1 MKTIIHLTLFLTL
14 MVCLMATNSI
24 TAADKPEENREKGLI
39 AVLQSNASPQE
50 KAITCKRLA
59 IYGTK
64 DAVPALA
71 ALLSDEKL
79 ASWARIG
86 LEAIP
91 DPAVDDA
98 LRDALGKLQGKLLIG
113 VINSIGKRGDAKA
126 VEWISQKLNDSDP
139 ALAAAS
145 AAALG
150 RIGGEAAAKALV
162 NALCKASPEALPA
175 ICEGSLRCAD
185 HFILQ
190 GKQSMAIK
198 IFNSVLDAK
207 TPRHIRMEAM
217 RGLIVAKQDDGI
229 PLLIEQLKSDDAG
242 MVAVAMGL
250 DHDMPG
256 QKLTKALAAELSKLP
271 PEKQVYMIDALAVR
285 QDKSVVPTLLALTRS
300 SSTNVCIAA
309 IDALTHLV
317 DASSLPQLVEIA
329 VAPDSEIARA
339 AQSAI
344 IGFPSVDADLTG
356 ATMLASQNAKVRMI
370 GVNVI
375 SRRAVLSAVPAVA
388 KASREDPEAAVR
400 VACIAALRELGGLAE
415 IPGLVDILLKS
426 PSDAETQAAEK
437 ALATLCK
444 RQADL
449 GGCTDKLA
457 VGLASAQP
465 AQKCALLR
473 ILRSVGEAKA
483 LNAIRAAMS
492 DASKEVQDEATRL
505 VCDWSTVEAAPD
517 LLVLARN
524 SSNATYRVLA
534 LRGYLRVSG
543 DKNVTDGQR
552 LAMCKDVVTLAQR
565 DDEKKALLS
574 VLASAGDAESLLLAA
589 AYLDQAAIKEEA
601 CLAAVAIAE
610 RLLKDK
616 PEAVRPVMEKVLKAS
631 QDKKLTARAKNV
643 LKEIKP
649 ETPAPAAGAG
659 GGVSLFNGKDLTGWD
674 GDASLWS
681 VKDGCITGQ
690 TTKENPVKGNT
701 FLIWKGAATDF
712 ELTCKVKFTT
722 TAESKFG
729 NSGIQFR
736 SVVLD
741 PAKWVVGGLQADL
754 CAAPPY
760 FGILYDERGA
770 GRSVMSV
777 GLKAVIKDV
786 NGKVRVEATGSVGKK
801 EEIMAA
807 VKYTDWND
815 YRVFAKGP
823 QIQIWVNG
831 VQTVDATNESTQ
843 GPNGTTL
850 ALQIHAGPPMMVQ
863 FKDIVLK
870 QLK

>member
-1 MKTIIHLTLFLTL
+1 MKKIINFTLFVTL
-14 MVCLMATNSI
+14 MACLMVANSM

-39 AVLQSNASPQE
+39 AVLQSNATPQE

-113 VINSIGKRGDAKA
+113 VINSIGRRGDAKA

-139 ALAAAS
+139 ALAEAS

-150 RIGGEAAAKALV
+150 QIGGEAAAKALV
-162 NALCKASPEALPA
+162 KALRKASPEALPA

-185 HFILQ
+185 HFVLQ
-190 GKQSMAIK
+190 GKQSMAIT
-198 IFNSVLDAK
+198 IFNSVLEAK

-250 DHDMPG
+250 DHEIPG
-256 QKLTKALAAELSKLP
+256 QKLTKALAAEVSKLP
-271 PEKQVYMIDALAVR
+271 PEKQVYVIDALAAR

-309 IDALTHLV
+309 IDALTHLADV
-317 DASSLPQLVEIA
+317 SALPQLVELA
-329 VAPDSEIARA
+329 EAPDSEIARA

-370 GVNVI
+370 GVHVI
-375 SRRAVLSAVPAVA
+375 SRRAVLSALPAVV

-400 VACIAALRELGGLAE
+400 LACIAALRELGGLAE
-415 IPGLVDILLKS
+415 IPGLVEILLKN
-426 PSDAETQAAEK
+426 PSAEETQAAEK

-444 RQADL
+444 RQADV
-449 GGCTDKLA
+449 GGCTDKLV

-483 LNAIRAAMS
+483 FNAIRAAMS

-552 LAMCKDVVTLAQR
+552 LAMCKDVVALAQR

-574 VLASAGDAESLLLAA
+574 VLASAGDVESLLLAA
-589 AYLDQAAIKEEA
+589 TYLDQTAIKEEA
-601 CLAAVAIAE
+601 CLATVAIAE
-610 RLLKDK
+610 RLPKDK
-616 PEAVRPVMEKVLKAS
+616 PEAVRPVMEKVLTAS
-631 QDKKLTARAKNV
+631 QDNKLTARARNV
-643 LKEIKP
+643 LNAVKP
-649 ETPAPAAGAG
+649 ETPAPAADA
-659 GGVSLFNGKDLTGWD
+659 GGVSLFNGKDLTGWE
-674 GDASLWS
+674 GDAGLWS

-690 TTKENPVKGNT
+690 TTKENPTKGNT

-736 SVVLD
+736 SAVLD

-777 GLKAVIKDV
+777 GQKAVIKDV
-786 NGKVRVEATGSVGKK
+786 DGKVRVEATGSVGKK

-831 VQTVDATNESTQ
+831 VQTVDATNESAQ